1 MTNQTTERLMHRL
14 LYISTA
20 RKEMSEVELTALL
33 DQSRR
38 YNASVGITGA
48 LIVGGRR
55 FLQVLEGDE
64 SRVESTFARIQT
76 DPRHFATVI
85 LSRTP
90 AVERLFGNWAMG
102 YERTH
107 PLPTGL
113 DLSAQVAEIVG
124 SIQDDNLRAYLEGFA
139 LQHAA

>member
-1 MTNQTTERLMHRL
+1 MHRL

-20 RKEMSEVELTALL
+20 RREMGEAELMALL
-33 DQSRR
+33 GQSRR
-38 YNASVGITGA
+38 DNAAAGVTGA

-64 SRVESTFARIQT
+64 FQVEQTFARIER

-90 AVERLFGNWAMG
+90 AASRLFGDWAMG
-102 YERTH
+102 YERVGASS
-107 PLPTGL
+107 TGST
-113 DLSAQVAEIVG
+113 LSAQVGEMVRAV
-124 SIQDDNLRAYLEGFA
+124 DDPTLRAYLEGFA

>member
-1 MTNQTTERLMHRL
+1 MQRL

-20 RKEMSEVELTALL
+20 RRELHEAELTALL
-33 DQSRR
+33 NQSRR
-38 YNASVGITGA
+38 DNAAVGVTGA

-64 SRVESTFARIQT
+64 FRVEATFARIQR

-90 AVERLFGNWAMG
+90 ASGRLFGDWAMG
-102 YERTH
+102 YERAA
-107 PLPTGL
+107 LSSTGST
-113 DLSAQVAEIVG
+113 LSAQVDEMVR
-124 SIQDDNLRAYLEGFA
+124 SIDDHTLRAYLEGFA
-139 LQHAA
+139 LQHA

>member
-1 MTNQTTERLMHRL
+1 MYRL

-20 RKEMSEVELTALL
+20 RREMDEAELTALL

-38 YNASVGITGA
+38 DNAAANVTGA

-64 SRVESTFARIQT
+64 FRVEATFARIQR

-85 LSRTP
+85 LSRNPVTG
-90 AVERLFGNWAMG
+90 RLFGDWAMS
-102 YERTH
+102 YERVG
-107 PLPTGL
+107 PSSTGSTL
-113 DLSAQVAEIVG
+113 VAQVDEMVR
-124 SIQDDNLRAYLEGFA
+124 SIDDDSLRAYLEGFA